1 MKHTLETL
9 KNLEDYIREL
19 DKTVGLLLSTKDAIN
34 NAIYLER
41 AQLETKAINEAVNPV
56 KDIDDFLE
64 ALNAEYL
71 HKPNCFCSDCEQ

>member
-19 DKTVGLLLSTKDAIN
+19 DKFVGIDMDTLKEMNDVIYFAKEKLNTKPVN
-34 NAIYLER
+34 NI
-41 AQLETKAINEAVNPV
+41 INPV
-56 KDIDDFLE
+56 NDIDDFLE

-71 HKPNCFCSDCEQ
+71 HKTNCFCSD